1 MSPVE
6 KGRYCNSC
14 EKQVVDFSLMKDA
27 ELQAYINKSNE
38 KVCGR
43 FNTAQINRSLIP
55 QKKDTGIFKHLWKLL
70 LPGFFFSIKA
80 AAQKALPQDLQG
92 KDSVIRTGHKNMIL
106 GMVVMKIIPKEKK
119 SLSKD
124 TVITRQLVMKETYAV
139 LNDEVKIYPNPVGA
153 GNSCSLSFAKVQK
166 GEYSATLTDINGK
179 PVQQSKFY
187 VPGENFLFHLDLNKE
202 ISAGAYLLRI
212 TNTTSKLF
220 YNGKIVVE

>member
-1 MSPVE
+1 
-6 KGRYCNSC
+6 
-14 EKQVVDFSLMKDA
+14 
-27 ELQAYINKSNE
+27 
-38 KVCGR
+38 
-43 FNTAQINRSLIP
+43 
-55 QKKDTGIFKHLWKLL
+55 
-70 LPGFFFSIKA
+70 
-80 AAQKALPQDLQG
+80 
-92 KDSVIRTGHKNMIL
+92 
-106 GMVVMKIIPKEKK
+106 MVVMKIIPKEKK